1 MTFVLTWS
9 VSIALVAI
17 TDGGVQFNIIDHTVN
32 TESTS
37 EGNLSWV
44 PTVDVVAADFKTQM
58 INSVSNA
65 ATNANNKLMNDLA
78 NQHRLY
84 LPAKG
89 HFLMHDAVFNSKGDL
104 LVGLDYNG

>member
-9 VSIALVAI
+9 VSIAVAAV
-17 TDGGVQFNIIDHTVN
+17 TDGGVQFTIINHTVD
-32 TESTS
+32 TEPTS

-44 PTVDVVAADFKTQM
+44 PSADVVASNLKTQM
-58 INSVSNA
+58 SNSLTNA
-65 ATNANNKLMNDLA
+65 AANANTNLMNVLA

-89 HFLMHDAVFNSKGDL
+89 HFLMHDPVFNSKGDL